1 MIVGR
6 ISHQVRRLFSLLNFS
21 HRFKKKSA
29 QGDDRF
35 VARSIPGFCNISIF
49 VDFY

>member
-6 ISHQVRRLFSLLNFS
+6 ISYQVRRLFSFLNFS
-21 HRFKKKSA
+21 DRFKKKSA

-35 VARSIPGFCNISIF
+35 VACSQMLLRRP
-49 VDFY
+49 